1 MFGPLDA
8 VIDDLAS
15 ERRELVALNPPDDG
29 ALDDVLDYFERVDV
43 SDLSRVT
50 DAALPAAALLVTD
63 GDRCLASADLER
75 LHTYLFEFDP
85 AAEETA
91 ASGDGESH
99 DGPTDEQ
106 LSAAEVDGIQRFLS
120 RLDNRVYTVTGETV
134 TPMVGVSRHIEQRAL
149 AAGGGTIH
157 AGFQQLSRLRD
168 KRQTLETYST
178 LAERG
183 LDVNLYGTLD
193 WEPPS
198 ADSVTVHGDE
208 TGDIVG
214 DYWFVV
220 VDSEESGGGALVA
233 REDEPRVYTGFWTFR
248 PPLVGDVASV
258 VETDIQPELR
268 RLD

>member
-29 ALDDVLDYFERVDV
+29 VLKDVLDYFERVDV
-43 SDLSRVT
+43 SDRNRVT
-50 DAALPAAALLVTD
+50 DPALPKAALLVTD

-75 LHTYLFEFDP
+75 LHTYLFEFEPSP
-85 AAEETA
+85 AETA
-91 ASGDGESH
+91 APGDPEDRDS
-99 DGPTDEQ
+99 PTDER
-106 LSAAEVDGIQRFLS
+106 LSDAEVAGIQQFLS

-149 AAGGGTIH
+149 AASAGTVH
-157 AGFQQLSRLRD
+157 AGFQQLSRLLD
-168 KRQTLETYST
+168 KRQTLETYAT

-183 LDVNLYGTLD
+183 FDVNLYGALD
-193 WEPPS
+193 WEPPVDDV
-198 ADSVTVHGDE
+198 AVHADE

-220 VDSEESGGGALVA
+220 VDSDQYGGGALIA
-233 REDEPRVYTGFWTFR
+233 REDEPGAYTGFWTFR